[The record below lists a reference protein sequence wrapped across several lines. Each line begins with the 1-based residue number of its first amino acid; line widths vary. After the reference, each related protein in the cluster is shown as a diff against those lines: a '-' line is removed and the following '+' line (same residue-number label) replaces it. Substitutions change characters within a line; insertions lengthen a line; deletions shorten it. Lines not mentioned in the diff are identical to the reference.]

1 MTGKLIWCHFVEAN
15 KDLQTML
22 QATGE
27 IAHDLCQGL
36 KVDQMTQATQTKEQ
50 LYWESK
56 HWVTGVKPLEF
67 TGAWCSE
74 EKVATEPLSVVS
86 QRLEPENQ

>member
-15 KDLQTML
+15 KDRQTML

-36 KVDQMTQATQTKEQ
+36 KVDQMTQATHPNWLDKRATLLRKQT
-50 LYWESK
+50 
-56 HWVTGVKPLEF
+56 
-67 TGAWCSE
+67 
-74 EKVATEPLSVVS
+74 LS
-86 QRLEPENQ
+86 NWG